1 MEVLKGSE
9 GLDQIEDL
17 KRSEGI
23 DQSRRSKGN
32 WRHRSKWK
40 I

>member
-1 MEVLKGSE
+1 MGVLKGSE
-9 GLDQIEDL
+9 GVDQIEDL
-17 KRSEGI
+17 KRSGGI
-23 DQSRRSKGN
+23 DQSGRSKGT